1 MRQRP
6 AAGGTGLTNE
16 SRRPWIDVEEF
27 IVQSVIGNM
36 IADSLQLGLNNATRL
51 LAGVNA
57 SRFARWAAPGG
68 EIVQSNHGAF
78 VFGHLSIYSPIIV
91 NQLSGDA
98 TAISPSERFRLVFSK
113 DAQCEDDPSG
123 TIYPPQDEIVE
134 RFFSGY
140 QKALT
145 TLRGADD
152 ELMRQPNLAGG
163 RSTELFPTIG
173 SVLAFYAGGHV
184 MMHLGQMSAWRRMLG
199 LGAA

>member
-6 AAGGTGLTNE
+6 AACVAWLTNE
-16 SRRPWIDVEEF
+16 SRHHRLKVEEC
-27 IVQSVIGNM
+27 IVESVIGNA

-51 LAGVNA
+51 LTGVNA
-57 SRFARWAAPGG
+57 SQFARWAAPGG
-68 EIVQSNHGAF
+68 EVVQSNHGAF

-91 NQLSGDA
+91 NQLGGDA
-98 TAISPSERFRLVFSK
+98 TAISPSERFRLAFSK
-113 DAQCEDDPSG
+113 DAQCEDDPAG

-140 QKALT
+140 QAALT
-145 TLRGADD
+145 ALRGADD
-152 ELMRQPNLAGG
+152 ELMRQPNLTGG